1 MKVCV
6 DAGHGGSDPGAV
18 GRVPFEIE
26 ERSVNLA
33 VAERLEAALE
43 GRGHRVVMTRRQD
56 RTLSL
61 RARADFAN
69 RLAAELFVSVHAN
82 AGASPYAEGME
93 VYHFPGSGAGQHAA
107 HEIRWQ
113 LAMRCPDHR
122 DRGVKEANFSV
133 LRRTWM
139 PAVLVECEFLTHPR
153 QLAFLADPDN
163 QRRVAEAIATGIDR
177 WAWW

>member
-18 GRVPFEIE
+18 GTVPFEVE
-26 ERSVNLA
+26 EHTVNLA
-33 VAERLEAALE
+33 VAERLEAAVE
-43 GRGHRVVMTRRQD
+43 GLGHRVMMTRRQD

-61 RARADFAN
+61 TARADFAN
-69 RLAAELFVSVHAN
+69 RYGADLFVSVHAN
-82 AGASPYAEGME
+82 AAASPWAEGME

-113 LAMRCPDHR
+113 LATRFPDHR
-122 DRGVKEANFSV
+122 DRGVKEANFTV

-139 PAVLVECEFLTHPR
+139 PAVLVECEFLTHPG
-153 QLAFLADPDN
+153 QLVFLAEPEN
-163 QRRVAEAIATGIDR
+163 QRRLAEAIATGVDR
-177 WAWW
+177 WARW